1 MKIIDLNLILLNP
14 RMLKLVNLM
23 KKDKKS
29 DGDQIGFVLLTDIG
43 KIAKTK
49 NKKFFF

>member
-1 MKIIDLNLILLNP
+1 MRDLNLNINIDKSSNVE
-14 RMLKLVNLM
+14 RVVNLM

-43 KIAKTK
+43 KIRK
-49 NKKFFF
+49 NEE